1 MSLSL
6 ECKKAKRTGFIPAF
20 LCGGILAAAV
30 PIVNMAVRSEMYLG
44 QQNSPMQI
52 LMGANWQMMA
62 MLNILLV
69 VAGSCLLYHTEFAD
83 NAMQKMK
90 SLPIKESTIFFDKLV
105 LTSIMSVVVLA
116 IEAASIA
123 FCVSHWF
130 EIGNDFW
137 LELGKNF
144 GYSFLLM
151 LPCVLLSLLIS
162 SACKNMWV
170 SLGIG
175 VVCVFTATMLPT
187 DNFVLSLFPFA
198 TPFQIFVTTEM
209 TQAMHYVYAAIA
221 EIVVIGIAELV
232 FIKVRRSF
240 E

>member
-30 PIVNMAVRSEMYLG
+30 PIVNMAVRSEIYLG
-44 QQNSPMQI
+44 QQSSPIQI

-90 SLPIKESTIFFDKLV
+90 SLPIRESSVFFGKFV

-116 IEAASIA
+116 IEAASIS
-123 FCVSHWF
+123 FCVSNWF

-151 LPCVLLSLLIS
+151 LPCVLLSMFIS
-162 SACKNMWV
+162 
-170 SLGIG
+170 
-175 VVCVFTATMLPT
+175 
-187 DNFVLSLFPFA
+187 
-198 TPFQIFVTTEM
+198 
-209 TQAMHYVYAAIA
+209 
-221 EIVVIGIAELV
+221 
-232 FIKVRRSF
+232 
-240 E
+240 

>member
-6 ECKKAKRTGFIPAF
+6 ECKKAKRTGFTPAF
-20 LCGGILAAAV
+20 LCGGVLAGAV
-30 PIVNMAVRSEMYLG
+30 PIINMAVRSEIYIG
-44 QQNSPMQI
+44 QPTSPMQI
-52 LMGANWQMMA
+52 LMGANWQMIA
-62 MLNILLV
+62 MLNILLI

-90 SLPIKESTIFFDKLV
+90 SLPIRESTIFLSKFI
-105 LTSIMSVVVLA
+105 LTSLMCVVVLA
-116 IEAASIA
+116 IEAASIT

-130 EIGNDFW
+130 ELGNNFL

-198 TPFQIFVTTEM
+198 IPFQIFVNTEM
-209 TQAMHYVYAAIA
+209 TQVMHHVYAAII
-221 EIVVIGIAELV
+221 EIVVIGFAELV
-232 FIKVRRSF
+232 LIKVRRSF

>member
-6 ECKKAKRTGFIPAF
+6 EWKKAKRTGLIPAF
-20 LCGGILAAAV
+20 LCGGMLAAAV
-30 PIVNMAVRSEMYLG
+30 PILNMAVRSEIYLE
-44 QQNSPMQI
+44 QQGSPMQI
-52 LMGANWQMMA
+52 LMGANWQMIA

-83 NAMQKMK
+83 HAMQKMK
-90 SLPIKESTIFFDKLV
+90 SLPIQESTIFFGKFV
-105 LTSIMSVVVLA
+105 FTSLMCAVVLA
-116 IEAASIA
+116 MEAGSIA
-123 FCVSHWF
+123 FCVSHWLELGDHF
-130 EIGNDFW
+130 G
-137 LELGKNF
+137 LELGKSF

-151 LPCVLLSLLIS
+151 LPCVLLSLSIS

-187 DNFVLSLFPFA
+187 NNFILSLFPFA
-198 TPFQIFVTTEM
+198 VPFQIFVNTE
-209 TQAMHYVYAAIA
+209 TVQAAHYIYAAII
-221 EIVVIGIAELV
+221 EIALLSTAELIM
-232 FIKVRRSF
+232 IKVRRSF

>member
-90 SLPIKESTIFFDKLV
+90 SLPIKESTI
-105 LTSIMSVVVLA
+105 S
-116 IEAASIA
+116 
-123 FCVSHWF
+123 
-130 EIGNDFW
+130 
-137 LELGKNF
+137 
-144 GYSFLLM
+144 
-151 LPCVLLSLLIS
+151 LIS
-162 SACKNMWV
+162 
-170 SLGIG
+170 
-175 VVCVFTATMLPT
+175 
-187 DNFVLSLFPFA
+187 LF
-198 TPFQIFVTTEM
+198 
-209 TQAMHYVYAAIA
+209 
-221 EIVVIGIAELV
+221 
-232 FIKVRRSF
+232 
-240 E
+240 

>member
-1 MSLSL
+1 MRRYFGGGCADCQYGSPFRNVSRT
-6 ECKKAKRTGFIPAF
+6 AKLPDANSNGSK
-20 LCGGILAAAV
+20 LA
-30 PIVNMAVRSEMYLG
+30 ND
-44 QQNSPMQI
+44 
-52 LMGANWQMMA
+52 A
-62 MLNILLV
+62 MLNILLI

-90 SLPIKESTIFFDKLV
+90 SLPIRESSIFFGKFV

-123 FCVSHWF
+123 FCVSYWF

-137 LELGKNF
+137 LELGKGF

-198 TPFQIFVTTEM
+198 TPFQVFVNTEM
-209 TQAMHYVYAAIA
+209 AQAMHYVYAAII

>member
-30 PIVNMAVRSEMYLG
+30 PIVNMAVRSEMYVG
-44 QQNSPMQI
+44 QQSSPMQI
-52 LMGANWQMMA
+52 LMGANCQMMA

-90 SLPIKESTIFFDKLV
+90 SLPIRESSIFFGKFI

-116 IEAASIA
+116 VEAASIA

-137 LELGKNF
+137 L
-144 GYSFLLM
+144 
-151 LPCVLLSLLIS
+151 
-162 SACKNMWV
+162 
-170 SLGIG
+170 
-175 VVCVFTATMLPT
+175 
-187 DNFVLSLFPFA
+187 
-198 TPFQIFVTTEM
+198 
-209 TQAMHYVYAAIA
+209 
-221 EIVVIGIAELV
+221 
-232 FIKVRRSF
+232 
-240 E
+240 

>member
-1 MSLSL
+1 MNLSL

-20 LCGGILAAAV
+20 LYGGILAAAV
-30 PIVNMAVRSEMYLG
+30 PIVNMAVRSEMYVG
-44 QQNSPMQI
+44 QQSSPMQI

-90 SLPIKESTIFFDKLV
+90 SLPIRESTIFLGKFI
-105 LTSIMSVVVLA
+105 LTSLMCAVVLA
-116 IEAASIA
+116 IEAASIT
-123 FCVSHWF
+123 FCIFHWF
-130 EIGNDFW
+130 ELGNNFW
-137 LELGKNF
+137 LELGMNF
-144 GYSFLLM
+144 GYSLLLM

-198 TPFQIFVTTEM
+198 TPFRVFVNTEM
-209 TQAMHYVYAAIA
+209 TQVMHYVYAAMI
-221 EIVVIGIAELV
+221 EIVVIGFAELV
-232 FIKVRRSF
+232 LIKVRRSF

>member
-30 PIVNMAVRSEMYLG
+30 PIVNMAVRSEMYVG
-44 QQNSPMQI
+44 QQSSPMQI

-90 SLPIKESTIFFDKLV
+90 SLPIRESSIFFGKFI

-116 IEAASIA
+116 VEAASIA

-144 GYSFLLM
+144 GYSF
-151 LPCVLLSLLIS
+151 
-162 SACKNMWV
+162 
-170 SLGIG
+170 
-175 VVCVFTATMLPT
+175 
-187 DNFVLSLFPFA
+187 
-198 TPFQIFVTTEM
+198 
-209 TQAMHYVYAAIA
+209 Y
-221 EIVVIGIAELV
+221 
-232 FIKVRRSF
+232 
-240 E
+240 

>member
-1 MSLSL
+1 M
-6 ECKKAKRTGFIPAF
+6 
-20 LCGGILAAAV
+20 
-30 PIVNMAVRSEMYLG
+30 
-44 QQNSPMQI
+44 
-52 LMGANWQMMA
+52 
-62 MLNILLV
+62 
-69 VAGSCLLYHTEFAD
+69 YHTEFAD

-90 SLPIKESTIFFDKLV
+90 SLPIRESSIFFGKFV

-170 SLGIG
+170 SLGTVSYTHLDVYKRQVKG
-175 VVCVFTATMLPT
+175 SSRE
-187 DNFVLSLFPFA
+187 NNSS
-198 TPFQIFVTTEM
+198 IFC
-209 TQAMHYVYAAIA
+209 Y
-221 EIVVIGIAELV
+221 
-232 FIKVRRSF
+232 
-240 E
+240 